1 MTEKQKELM
10 DSIIKEHPKLF
21 AEPDEKL
28 TYTTQVEGEIR
39 TSSDLPVYSK
49 HYPYPASLRPE
60 VERQMNQLLLDGI
73 VRPSRS
79 PYNAPVWI
87 VPKKPMRL
95 ERGSI
100 G

>member
-1 MTEKQKELM
+1 MTEKQKELI
-10 DSIIKEHPKLF
+10 DSIIKKHS
-21 AEPDEKL
+21 EPDEKL